1 MHVRWSN
8 WGVYWQ
14 SKNPRFWRLG
24 CWRMSELH
32 TFYFGW
38 EGHVEAADAGGD
50 AVFWW
55 SGHAELHVVG
65 DTAYEP
71 WEKCGV
77 RRVVVDG
84 GLRRFDF
91 PGAKHTGRGIFG

>member
-1 MHVRWSN
+1 MSDGAIGESIGRA
-8 WGVYWQ
+8 GIGA
-14 SKNPRFWRLG
+14 FG
-24 CWRMSELH
+24 DEDAGRMSGLH
-32 TFYFGW
+32 IFYFGL
-38 EGHVEAADAGGD
+38 EGHVEAADSGGD